1 MLTKVRYK
9 LVYNRSHR
17 LNRLGEGL
25 VEIECSQLGRRIYF
39 TTHTYLLPGQFYRGS
54 VINTPNAKGLNYALY
69 KMIQDIE

>member
-39 TTHTYLLPGQFYRGS
+39 TTQTLVCKRFSNKKHSRK
-54 VINTPNAKGLNYALY
+54 AKTFQG
-69 KMIQDIE
+69 